1 MSADHGEPFRHR
13 VVATQ
18 LGDVIVVA
26 RADALT
32 HVFLP
37 GAGPADEGL
46 ETVASPGPDELLDE
60 AARQLGEYFSGT
72 RQEFDLPL
80 DLREPETTEFERD
93 TWSALATIP
102 YGETISYATQAERI
116 GRTGAFRAVGATNGR
131 NPLPIVL
138 PCHRV
143 VGADGSLVGFGGG
156 LPLKRALLDLESGV
170 QQLPLG

>member
-1 MSADHGEPFRHR
+1 MGEETAVRRRHR
-13 VVATQ
+13 VVTTPI
-18 LGDVIVVA
+18 GPVTVVA
-26 RADALT
+26 GDDGLT
-32 HVFLP
+32 HVFFP
-37 GAGPADEGL
+37 G
-46 ETVASPGPDELLDE
+46 TGPDDE
-60 AARQLGEYFSGT
+60 DLATVEDDTDPILAGAARQLDEYFAGD
-72 RQEFDLPL
+72 RQQFELPI
-80 DLREPETTEFERD
+80 DLRPAETSDFERD
-93 TWSALATIP
+93 TWLALTTIP

-156 LPLKRALLDLESGV
+156 LELKRALLDLESGV